1 MTIAAVRSSVLFF
14 AIHLPPIDH
23 ISFRRQVALTLVDGS
38 QVNGNAGTITSGS
51 DKAIEVLQ
59 QN

>member
-1 MTIAAVRSSVLFF
+1 MKIVTVHFSVLFF
-14 AIHLPPIDH
+14 AIRLLPIDH

-51 DKAIEVLQ
+51 DMAVEF
-59 QN
+59 